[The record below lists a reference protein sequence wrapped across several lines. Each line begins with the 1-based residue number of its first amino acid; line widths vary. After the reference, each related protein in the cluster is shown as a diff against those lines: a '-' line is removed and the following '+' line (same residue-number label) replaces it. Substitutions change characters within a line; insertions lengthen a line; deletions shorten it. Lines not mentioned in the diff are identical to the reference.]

1 MKIIDLQTIPVRIPY
16 KHAEVSSLIDRSG
29 IVDIVVKITT
39 DNGLVGWGEAQRAAS
54 ASTIEDAIIAMK
66 PLVLGRDPWDK
77 EAIA

>member
-1 MKIIDLQTIPVRIPY
+1 MKIVDLQTIPVRIPY

-54 ASTIEDAIIAMK
+54 ARK
-66 PLVLGRDPWDK
+66 RGGRDSRPVPSMVVAPCA
-77 EAIA
+77 EPPC